1 MALTSTPLCL
11 CALNVP
17 LFSQRANQR
26 VDIKNNLL
34 EKSIKSL
41 VRAFIQP
48 HHNGGAF
55 SRARLKAS
63 TKQLQRPEKL
73 FVFI

>member
-1 MALTSTPLCL
+1 MALTSNPHSL

-17 LFSQRANQR
+17 LFFKRANQR

-41 VRAFIQP
+41 VRAFIQAN
-48 HHNGGAF
+48 HNGGAF
-55 SRARLKAS
+55 SWAQLNAS
-63 TKQLQRPEKL
+63 TKQLQCPE
-73 FVFI
+73 